1 MAATHYDI
9 TILISGKFSIIVS
22 ELLEETL
29 GIVQQWCDRTQI
41 SFNPQKMVVVPF
53 TRKRGLKGLKEPT
66 ISGHK
71 LQLATELKYLR
82 FILDKGLLWKAQ
94 LENAVNK
101 TLQGL
106 LDL

>member
-1 MAATHYDI
+1 MI
-9 TILISGKFSIIVS
+9 
-22 ELLEETL
+22 
-29 GIVQQWCDRTQI
+29 QQWCDRTQL

-53 TRKRGLKGLKEPT
+53 TRKRDLKGLKELT

-82 FILDKGLLWKAQ
+82 FIVDKRLMWKAQ
-94 LENAVNK
+94 LENAINK
-101 TLQGL
+101 ALQGL